1 MRWLRRAAVFFYKNP
16 FMKYRIVRILVTLA
30 LSLVATAAYAQNSFK
45 VSLKLVDGNTG
56 EPVGFATTSL
66 TVSGADEALKYVLTD
81 SEGVSEF
88 TKVKKGTYVLKA
100 EIMGYKP
107 YTQEI
112 TVEKN
117 LNLGTIEMAE
127 DVEALDAASVS
138 AVGNP
143 IIVKKDTIEYTASSF
158 KTSDNDMLEDLL
170 KKLPGVEVN
179 SDGSITANGET
190 ITKITIDGK
199 TFFLDDPQLASKNL
213 PAKMIEKVKVVER
226 KSEQAQFTGIDDG
239 QEEFIIDLSIYKG
252 MMDGWFGNLSG
263 GGGHDLPDEGY
274 YNDDHKF
281 ADEGWRYQS
290 GAIVGNF
297 KDHSQLTLILN
308 ANNTNNRGFNDL
320 AGGMMGGMMGGGMR
334 GGMGGGMGGGMMGG
348 GGMGGGMMG
357 GMGGGITS
365 SWMGGVNGA
374 WDLFDGDMEL
384 SSNYLYNG
392 SNSYTEQESHQITY
406 MQDGSQLIN
415 DETGTSTRNTGG
427 HRIGVRLDHE
437 FSPNSSILFEPQFNF
452 GGGDFNQY
460 SDFATN
466 TIGTDGLE
474 RKTNDGFSTSY
485 GDNKNWTASGRFL
498 YRQRLGKAGR
508 TLSLN
513 ANYNFSNNDMT
524 SFNQSLTQVDAN
536 QDNQWDA
543 NPEIVN
549 QKYLQN
555 SKSSSLSGRLVY
567 TEPLFEK
574 LYLEA
579 SYQYSWSR
587 SNSTKDAFNSGS
599 NELGDGY
606 ILYNPIGE
614 TADALYSNSI
624 LNENINQRAGITFSW
639 QTQKLTAQLGASANP
654 THTYNK
660 TNGETYVSDVLN
672 WSPEARVRFYFNDY
686 TNMMINYNGRS
697 AQPSTSQLMPVPDNT
712 NPLNVSLGNPY
723 LQPYFNHNA
732 RWNFGYT
739 NMKSFMSINGNISG
753 GMVQNAITN
762 AQWYDNAG
770 VQYSIPVNGPGT
782 YNANAMLMVNSPLGM
797 SNFSIMSMTNAR
809 YNQSTSYIGSGNL
822 DSDKYYN
829 AEDVSFDYEAFNR
842 DFNGLVNDGKLTEN
856 RTMTTG
862 VMQMLRLTYRNDFV
876 ELIAG
881 GRTNMSKSWY
891 TMNSV
896 NQKATWTNNAS
907 FEMNWTLPFG
917 MNLITDVNYNW
928 YNGYTTPQEPEF
940 VWNAEITQLLFNNKC
955 TLALRAYDLL
965 NQAKSLRVTDNSNYH
980 LESRSNTLGRYIVVA
995 FTYRFGTF
1003 GGNRGNRGPGMGM
1016 GRGGMRGGPA
1026 GGPMGGGMR
1035 GGMGRGPMGPP
1046 AGGMMRR

>member
-1 MRWLRRAAVFFYKNP
+1 MKN
-16 FMKYRIVRILVTLA
+16 RIVRILITVA
-30 LSLVATAAYAQNSFK
+30 FSLMATAAYAQNSFK
-45 VSLKLVDGNTG
+45 VSLKLVDANTN
-56 EPVGFATTSL
+56 EPVSFATTSL
-66 TVSGADEALKYVLTD
+66 TLAGADEAAKYVLTD
-81 SEGVSEF
+81 TDGKSDF
-88 TKVKKGTYVLKA
+88 TKVKKGTYTLKA
-100 EIMGYKP
+100 EIMGYKAHV
-107 YTQEI
+107 QEI
-112 TVEKN
+112 VVDKN
-117 LNLGTIEMAE
+117 MDLGVIKMAE
-127 DVEALDAASVS
+127 DVEALDAASVT

-143 IIVKKDTIEYTASSF
+143 IIVKKDTVEYTASSF

-252 MMDGWFGNLSG
+252 MMDGWFGNLTAG
-263 GGGHDLPDEGY
+263 AGHDAPDKGY
-274 YNDDHKF
+274 YNEEHKF
-281 ADEGWRYQS
+281 ADEGWRYQG

-334 GGMGGGMGGGMMGG
+334 GGMGGG
-348 GGMGGGMMG
+348 
-357 GMGGGITS
+357 ITS

-384 SSNYLYNG
+384 SGNYLYNG
-392 SNSYTEQESHQITY
+392 SNSYVEQESHKITY
-406 MQDGSQLIN
+406 MVDGSELI
-415 DETGTSTRNTGG
+415 DDQTGTSTRNTGG
-427 HRIGVRLDHE
+427 HRFGVRLDHE

-452 GGGDFNQY
+452 GGGDFSEF
-460 SDFATN
+460 SDFSTN
-466 TIGTDGLE
+466 TIGTDGVE
-474 RKTNDGFSTSY
+474 RKSNKGFNTSY
-485 GDNKNWTASGRFL
+485 GDNENWTASGRFL

-508 TLSLN
+508 TVSLN

-524 SFNQSLTQVDAN
+524 SFNQSLTQVDLN
-536 QDNQWDA
+536 EDNEWDN
-543 NPEIVN
+543 NPTIVN

-555 SKSSSLSGRLVY
+555 SKSSSLTGRLVY
-567 TEPLFEK
+567 TEPLVEN

-587 SNSTKDAFNSGS
+587 SKNIKDAFDSGT
-599 NELGDGY
+599 NEFGDGF
-606 ILYNPIGE
+606 IIYNPIGE
-614 TADALYSNSI
+614 IANALYSNSI
-624 LNENINQRAGITFSW
+624 LNENVNQRAGITFSW
-639 QTQKLTAQLGASANP
+639 QTDKLTAQLGASANP
-654 THTYNK
+654 THTYNE
-660 TNGETYVSDVLN
+660 TNGKTYESNVVN
-672 WSPEARVRFYFNDY
+672 WSPEARIRFYFNDY
-686 TNMMINYNGRS
+686 TNMMLNYNGRS
-697 AQPSTSQLMPVPDNT
+697 SQPSTSQLMPVPDNT
-712 NPLNVSLGNPY
+712 DPRNVSLGNPY
-723 LQPYFNHNA
+723 LKPYFNHNA

-739 NMKSFMSINGNISG
+739 NMSSFMSINGNISA

-762 AQWYDNAG
+762 AQWYDKAS

-782 YNANAMLMVNSPLGM
+782 YNANAMLMINAPLGL

-809 YNQSTSYIGSGNL
+809 YNQSTSYIGNGNL
-822 DSDKYYN
+822 ATDKYYDAAN
-829 AEDVSFDYEAFNR
+829 VTFDYEAFNR
-842 DFNGLVNDGKLTEN
+842 DFPDLGKTDAFTKN
-856 RTMTTG
+856 NTMTTG
-862 VMQMLRLTYRNDFV
+862 VMQMLRLTYRNDVV
-876 ELIAG
+876 ELVAG

-928 YNGYTTPQEPEF
+928 YNGYSSPQKSEF

-955 TLALRAYDLL
+955 TIALRAYDLL
-965 NQAKSLRVTDNSNYH
+965 NQAKNLTVSDVSNYH
-980 LESRSNTLGRYIVVA
+980 LESRSNTLGRYVVVA

-1003 GGNRGNRGPGMGM
+1003 GNNRGGRGPGMGM

-1035 GGMGRGPMGPP
+1035 GGMGRGPMGPQ

>member
-1 MRWLRRAAVFFYKNP
+1 MKN
-16 FMKYRIVRILVTLA
+16 RIVRILITVA
-30 LSLVATAAYAQNSFK
+30 LSFMATAAYAQNSFK
-45 VSLKLVDGNTG
+45 VSLKLVDANTN
-56 EPVGFATTSL
+56 EPVSFATTSL
-66 TVSGADEALKYVLTD
+66 TLAGADEAAKYALTD
-81 SEGVSEF
+81 TEGKSDF
-88 TKVKKGTYVLKA
+88 TKVKKGTYTLKA
-100 EIMGYKP
+100 EIMGYKAHV
-107 YTQEI
+107 QEI
-112 TVEKN
+112 TVDKN
-117 LNLGTIEMAE
+117 IDLGVIKMAE
-127 DVEALDAASVS
+127 DVEALDAASVT

-143 IIVKKDTIEYTASSF
+143 IIVKKDTVEYTASSF

-170 KKLPGVEVN
+170 KKLPGIEVS

-226 KSEQAQFTGIDDG
+226 KSDQAQFTGIDDG

-252 MMDGWFGNLSG
+252 MMDGWFGNVTAG
-263 GGGHDLPDEGY
+263 AGHDAPDKGY
-274 YNDDHKF
+274 YNEDHKF
-281 ADEGWRYQS
+281 AEEGWRYQG

-320 AGGMMGGMMGGGMR
+320 A
-334 GGMGGGMGGGMMGG
+334 GGMMGG

-384 SSNYLYNG
+384 SGNYLYNG
-392 SNSYTEQESHQITY
+392 SNSYVEQESHKITY
-406 MQDGSQLIN
+406 MVDDSQLI
-415 DETGTSTRNTGG
+415 DDQTGTSTRNTGG
-427 HRIGVRLDHE
+427 HRFGVRLDHE

-452 GGGDFNQY
+452 GGGDFSEF
-460 SDFATN
+460 SDFSTN
-466 TIGTDGLE
+466 TIGTDGVE
-474 RKTNDGFSTSY
+474 RKSNKGFNTSY

-524 SFNQSLTQVDAN
+524 SYNQSLTQVDLN
-536 QDNQWDA
+536 KDNEWDQ
-543 NPEIVN
+543 NPTIVN
-549 QKYLQN
+549 QMYLQN
-555 SKSSSLSGRLVY
+555 SKSSSLTGRLVY
-567 TEPLFEK
+567 TEPLVEN

-587 SNSTKDAFNSGS
+587 SNSLKDAFDSGT
-599 NELGDGY
+599 NEFGDGFIIY
-606 ILYNPIGE
+606 DPIGA
-614 TADALYSNSI
+614 TPNAKYSNSI

-639 QTQKLTAQLGASANP
+639 QTDKLTAQLGAAANP

-660 TNGETYVSDVLN
+660 TNGETYESNVVN
-672 WSPEARVRFYFNDY
+672 WSPEARIRFYFNDY
-686 TNMMINYNGRS
+686 TNMQLNYNARS
-697 AQPSTSQLMPVPDNT
+697 SQPSTSQLMPVPDNT
-712 NPLNVSLGNPY
+712 DPRNVSLGNPY
-723 LQPYFNHNA
+723 LKPYFNHNA

-739 NMKSFMSINGNISG
+739 NMSSFMSINGNISA

-762 AQWYDNAG
+762 AQWYDQAS

-782 YNANAMLMVNSPLGM
+782 YNANAMLMINAPLGL

-809 YNQSTSYIGSGNL
+809 YNQSTSYIGNGNL
-822 DSDKYYN
+822 ATDKYYDAAN
-829 AEDVSFDYEAFNR
+829 VTFDYEAFNR
-842 DFNGLVNDGKLTEN
+842 DFPDLGKTDAFTKN
-856 RTMTTG
+856 NTMTTG
-862 VMQMLRLTYRNDFV
+862 VMQMLRLTYRNDVV
-876 ELIAG
+876 ELVAG

-917 MNLITDVNYNW
+917 MNLITDINYNW
-928 YNGYTTPQEPEF
+928 YNGYSSPQKSEF

-955 TLALRAYDLL
+955 TIALRAYDLL
-965 NQAKSLRVTDNSNYH
+965 NQAKNLTVSDVSNYH
-980 LESRSNTLGRYIVVA
+980 LESRSNTLGRYVVVA

-1003 GGNRGNRGPGMGM
+1003 GNNRGGRGPGMGM

-1026 GGPMGGGMR
+1026 GG
-1035 GGMGRGPMGPP
+1035 GMGRGPMGPP
-1046 AGGMMRR
+1046 PGMMR

>member
-1 MRWLRRAAVFFYKNP
+1 MKN
-16 FMKYRIVRILVTLA
+16 RIVRILITVA
-30 LSLVATAAYAQNSFK
+30 LSFMATAAYAQNSFK
-45 VSLKLVDGNTG
+45 ISLKLVDANTN
-56 EPVGFATTSL
+56 EPVSFATTSL
-66 TVSGADEALKYVLTD
+66 TAAGSDEAAKYVLTD
-81 SEGVSEF
+81 TDGKSDF
-88 TKVKKGTYVLKA
+88 TKVKKGTYTLKA
-100 EIMGYKP
+100 EIMGYKAHV
-107 YTQEI
+107 QEI
-112 TVEKN
+112 VVDKN
-117 LNLGTIEMAE
+117 MDLGVIKMAE
-127 DVEALDAASVS
+127 DVEALDAASVT

-143 IIVKKDTIEYTASSF
+143 IIVKKDTVEYTASSF

-252 MMDGWFGNLSG
+252 MMDGWFGNLTAG
-263 GGGHDLPDEGY
+263 AGHDAPDKGY
-274 YNDDHKF
+274 YNEEHKF
-281 ADEGWRYQS
+281 ADEGWRYQG

-320 AGGMMGGMMGGGMR
+320 AGGMMGGM
-334 GGMGGGMGGGMMGG
+334 
-348 GGMGGGMMG
+348 
-357 GMGGGITS
+357 GGGITS

-384 SSNYLYNG
+384 SGNYLYNG
-392 SNSYTEQESHQITY
+392 SNSYVEQESHKITY
-406 MQDGSQLIN
+406 MVDGSELI
-415 DETGTSTRNTGG
+415 DDQTGTSTRNTGG
-427 HRIGVRLDHE
+427 HRFGVRLDHE

-452 GGGDFNQY
+452 GGGDFSEF
-460 SDFATN
+460 SDFSTN
-466 TIGTDGLE
+466 TIGTDGVE
-474 RKTNDGFSTSY
+474 RKSNKGFNTSY
-485 GDNKNWTASGRFL
+485 GDNENWTASGRFL

-508 TLSLN
+508 TVSLN

-524 SFNQSLTQVDAN
+524 SFNQSLTQVDLN
-536 QDNQWDA
+536 EDNEWDN
-543 NPEIVN
+543 NPTIVN

-587 SNSTKDAFNSGS
+587 SKNIKDAFDSGT
-599 NELGDGY
+599 NEFGDGF
-606 ILYNPIGE
+606 IIYNPIGE
-614 TADALYSNSI
+614 IANALYSNSI
-624 LNENINQRAGITFSW
+624 LNENVNQRAGITFSW
-639 QTQKLTAQLGASANP
+639 QTDKLTAQLGASANP
-654 THTYNK
+654 THTYNE
-660 TNGETYVSDVLN
+660 TNGKTYESNVVN
-672 WSPEARVRFYFNDY
+672 WSPEARIRFYFNDY
-686 TNMMINYNGRS
+686 TNMMLNYNGRS
-697 AQPSTSQLMPVPDNT
+697 SQPSTSQLMPVPDNT
-712 NPLNVSLGNPY
+712 DPRNVSLGNPY
-723 LQPYFNHNA
+723 LKPYFNHNA

-739 NMKSFMSINGNISG
+739 NMSSFMSINGNISA

-762 AQWYDNAG
+762 AQWYDKAS

-782 YNANAMLMVNSPLGM
+782 YNANAMLMINAPLGL

-809 YNQSTSYIGSGNL
+809 YNQSTSYIGNGNL
-822 DSDKYYN
+822 ATDKYYDAAN
-829 AEDVSFDYEAFNR
+829 VTFDYEAFTR
-842 DFNGLVNDGKLTEN
+842 DFPDLGKTDAFTKN
-856 RTMTTG
+856 NTMTTG
-862 VMQMLRLTYRNDFV
+862 VMQMLRLTYRNDVV
-876 ELIAG
+876 ELVAG
-881 GRTNMSKSWY
+881 GRTNMSKSLY

-917 MNLITDVNYNW
+917 MNLITDINYNW

-955 TLALRAYDLL
+955 TIALRAYDLL
-965 NQAKSLRVTDNSNYH
+965 NQAKNLTVTDDLNYH
-980 LESRSNTLGRYIVVA
+980 LESRSNTLGRYVVVA

-1003 GGNRGNRGPGMGM
+1003 GNNRGGRGPGMGM

-1035 GGMGRGPMGPP
+1035 GGMGRGPMGPQ

>member
-1 MRWLRRAAVFFYKNP
+1 MKN
-16 FMKYRIVRILVTLA
+16 RIVRILITVA
-30 LSLVATAAYAQNSFK
+30 LSFMATAAYAQNSFK
-45 VSLKLVDGNTG
+45 ISLKLVDANTN
-56 EPVGFATTSL
+56 EPVSFATTSL
-66 TVSGADEALKYVLTD
+66 TAAGSDEAAKYVLTD
-81 SEGVSEF
+81 TDGKSDF
-88 TKVKKGTYVLKA
+88 TKVKKGTYTLKA
-100 EIMGYKP
+100 EIMGYKAHV
-107 YTQEI
+107 QEI
-112 TVEKN
+112 VVDKN
-117 LNLGTIEMAE
+117 MDLGVIKMAE
-127 DVEALDAASVS
+127 DVEALDAASVT

-143 IIVKKDTIEYTASSF
+143 IIVKKDTVEYTASSF

-252 MMDGWFGNLSG
+252 MMDGWFGNLTAG
-263 GGGHDLPDEGY
+263 AGHDAPDKGY
-274 YNDDHKF
+274 YNEEHKF
-281 ADEGWRYQS
+281 ADEGWRYQG

-334 GGMGGGMGGGMMGG
+334 GGMGGG
-348 GGMGGGMMG
+348 
-357 GMGGGITS
+357 ITS

-384 SSNYLYNG
+384 SGNYLYNG
-392 SNSYTEQESHQITY
+392 SNSYVEQESHKITY
-406 MQDGSQLIN
+406 MVDGSELI
-415 DETGTSTRNTGG
+415 DDQTGTSTRNTGG
-427 HRIGVRLDHE
+427 HRFGVRLDHE

-452 GGGDFNQY
+452 GGGDFSEF
-460 SDFATN
+460 SDFSTN
-466 TIGTDGLE
+466 TIGTDGVE
-474 RKTNDGFSTSY
+474 RKSNKGFNTSY
-485 GDNKNWTASGRFL
+485 GDNENWTASGRFL

-508 TLSLN
+508 TVSLN

-524 SFNQSLTQVDAN
+524 SFNQSLTQVDLN
-536 QDNQWDA
+536 EDNEWDN
-543 NPEIVN
+543 NPTIVN

-587 SNSTKDAFNSGS
+587 SKNIKDAFDSGT
-599 NELGDGY
+599 NEFGDGY
-606 ILYNPIGE
+606 IIYNPIGE
-614 TADALYSNSI
+614 IANALYSNSI
-624 LNENINQRAGITFSW
+624 LNENVNQRAGITFSW
-639 QTQKLTAQLGASANP
+639 QTDKLTAQLGASANP
-654 THTYNK
+654 THTYNE
-660 TNGETYVSDVLN
+660 TNGKTYESNVVN
-672 WSPEARVRFYFNDY
+672 WSPEARIRFYFNDY
-686 TNMMINYNGRS
+686 TNMMLNYNGRS
-697 AQPSTSQLMPVPDNT
+697 SQPSTSQLMPVPDNT
-712 NPLNVSLGNPY
+712 DPRNVSLGNPY
-723 LQPYFNHNA
+723 LKPYFNHNA

-739 NMKSFMSINGNISG
+739 NMSSFMSINGNISA

-762 AQWYDNAG
+762 AQWYDKAS

-782 YNANAMLMVNSPLGM
+782 YNANAMLMINAPLGL

-809 YNQSTSYIGSGNL
+809 YNQSTSYIGNGNL
-822 DSDKYYN
+822 ATDKYYDAAN
-829 AEDVSFDYEAFNR
+829 VTFDYEAFNR
-842 DFNGLVNDGKLTEN
+842 DFPDLGKTDAFTKN
-856 RTMTTG
+856 NTMTTG
-862 VMQMLRLTYRNDFV
+862 VMQMLRLTYRNDVV
-876 ELIAG
+876 ELVAG

-907 FEMNWTLPFG
+907 FDMNWTLPFG

-928 YNGYTTPQEPEF
+928 YNGYSSPQKSEF

-955 TLALRAYDLL
+955 TIALRAYDLL
-965 NQAKSLRVTDNSNYH
+965 NQAKNLTVSDVSNYH
-980 LESRSNTLGRYIVVA
+980 LESRSNTLGRYVVVA

-1003 GGNRGNRGPGMGM
+1003 GNNRGGRGPGMGM

-1035 GGMGRGPMGPP
+1035 GGMGRGPMGPQ